1 MRPLVAVT
9 VLAGL
14 SLSLAGAPRA
24 LADTQDGPVPPFVDR
39 ASWVWFS
46 DLPTLRVYPTAA
58 GRTVAGKL
66 GKTAAQTEEAWREVL
81 TQAPD
86 ANTPG
91 MRAQFICHWN
101 FAELAHPGKTSWDLE
116 PWRPDVDD
124 SDMLLAGCNPGGDEL
139 G

>member
-1 MRPLVAVT
+1 MTALFG
-9 VLAGL
+9 LA
-14 SLSLAGAPRA
+14 LSLAVAPGAA
-24 LADTQDGPVPPFVDR
+24 ADPQDEPVSPFVSQ
-39 ASWVWFS
+39 ATWVWFS
-46 DLPTLRVYPTAA
+46 DLPTLRVYPTAI

-66 GKTAAQTEEAWREVL
+66 GKTAAQTDAAWREVL
-81 TQAPD
+81 TLAPD

-124 SDMLLAGCNPGGDEL
+124 SDMLLAGCNPGGAEL